1 MNNKREEEITSWM
14 IERSTILRRSIK
26 FTKVMLIES
35 SEKSAS
41 LIIGCNIYQQMY
53 IFFYYFIALCLQNI
67 WINYQNDRYNYDIN
81 SNFQTDNKLL
91 TDVSPT
97 HIFYGQVCKKK
108 FNILLIRITDD
119 TRFGLQVHVQL
130 QANKKESMS
139 IVLFELR

>member
-1 MNNKREEEITSWM
+1 M
-14 IERSTILRRSIK
+14 
-26 FTKVMLIES
+26 
-35 SEKSAS
+35 
-41 LIIGCNIYQQMY
+41 
-53 IFFYYFIALCLQNI
+53 
-67 WINYQNDRYNYDIN
+67 
-81 SNFQTDNKLL
+81 

-139 IVLFELR
+139 IVLFELNCFGVFFILKGMESISFLFSHFNTAFVYLSYFLTC